1 MKKLIAL
8 LLALTMVLCLSA
20 CGQKAAETDIFAKG
34 EGVMTAAEYQAA
46 AVDTAVTVET
56 FVQAKQGWWEKDG
69 VGVASFYTQDKDG
82 GYFLYNMPCSQED
95 YNKLVPGT
103 KIKVTGYKAEWAGE
117 VEIIDS
123 SFEILEG
130 SYVAEPKDVTA
141 LLGTDDLVKE
151 QNTYIAVNGLTVA
164 PANDAGAPF
173 LFNWDGS
180 GAEGDDLYFYLTD
193 GTNTYSFTVE
203 SYLCGPDTEVY
214 KKVMSLGVGD
224 TVDVLGFLYW
234 YEGSQPH
241 VTDVIFK

>member
-8 LLALTMVLCLSA
+8 LLALTMVLCLAA

-123 SFEILEG
+123 TFEILPG
-130 SYVAEPKDVTA
+130 SYVAEAKDVTA
-141 LLGTDDLVKE
+141 LLGTDDLIKE
-151 QNTYIAVNGLTVA
+151 QNTFIAVKGLTVA
-164 PANDAGAPF
+164 PANDDGAPF

-203 SYLCGPDTEVY
+203 SYLTDKDSDVY
-214 KKVMSLGVGD
+214 KAVKGLNVGD
-224 TVDVLGFLYW
+224 TVDMEGFLYW
-234 YEGSQPH
+234 YEGANPH
-241 VTDVIFK
+241 ITSVTVK

>member
-1 MKKLIAL
+1 MKKFIAL
-8 LLALTMVLCLSA
+8 LLVLTMVLCLAA
-20 CGQKAAETDIFAKG
+20 CGKKAETDIFAKG

-46 AVDTAVTVET
+46 DVDTAVTVET

-123 SFEILEG
+123 TFEILPG
-130 SYVAEPKDVTA
+130 SYVAEAKDVTA
-141 LLGTDDLVKE
+141 LLGTDDLIKE
-151 QNTYIAVNGLTVA
+151 QNTFIAVKGLTVA

-173 LFNWDGS
+173 LFNWDR
-180 GAEGDDLYFYLTD
+180 
-193 GTNTYSFTVE
+193 
-203 SYLCGPDTEVY
+203 
-214 KKVMSLGVGD
+214 
-224 TVDVLGFLYW
+224 
-234 YEGSQPH
+234 Q
-241 VTDVIFK
+241 

>member
-1 MKKLIAL
+1 MKKFIAL
-8 LLALTMVLCLSA
+8 LLALTMVLCLAA
-20 CGQKAAETDIFAKG
+20 CGKKAETDIFAKG
-34 EGVMTAAEYQAA
+34 EGVMTAADYQAA
-46 AVDTAVTVET
+46 ELDTAVTVET

-69 VGVASFYTQDKDG
+69 VGVVSLYTQDKDG

-123 SFEILEG
+123 TFEILPG
-130 SYVAEPKDVTA
+130 SYVAEAKDVTA
-141 LLGTDDLVKE
+141 LLGTDDLIKE
-151 QNTYIAVNGLTVA
+151 QNTFIAVKGLTVA
-164 PANDAGAPF
+164 PANDDGAPF

-203 SYLCGPDTEVY
+203 SYLCGADTEVY

-224 TVDVLGFLYW
+224 TVDLEGFLYW

-241 VTDVIFK
+241 VTNITIK

>member
-8 LLALTMVLCLSA
+8 LLALTMVLCLAA